1 MIIPGNDPPQGA
13 NALPAAVRIRPMRLE
28 DIDAVIQIDR
38 LSFSLPWPASAFRHE
53 LVENPTSLLWVAEV
67 DSPEGGRCVVGA
79 VVVWMILD
87 EAHIATLA
95 VHPDYRRRG
104 ISRQLLATV
113 LRQAI
118 ERGADLATLEVRA
131 NNLAAQALYK
141 QFKFEIVG
149 RRPRYYQDN
158 FEDALIMTVEF
169 SRGTSAQSGY
179 RDTLEKLHPKHQSP
193 NPKEVQIES

>member
-1 MIIPGNDPPQGA
+1 
-13 NALPAAVRIRPMRLE
+13 MRLD
-28 DIDAVIQIDR
+28 DIDQVILIDR

-53 LVENPTSLLWVAEV
+53 LTNNPSSLLWVAEL
-67 DSPEGGRCVVGA
+67 DLADGSPCVVGA

-95 VHPDYRRRG
+95 VHPDYRRQG
-104 ISRQLLATV
+104 ISQLLLVIV

-118 ERGADLATLEVRA
+118 ERGAALATLEVRA

-141 QFKFEIVG
+141 KFRFEIVG

-158 FEDALIMTVEF
+158 YEDALIMTIDFNQRISSKLSYPEWLETNRAVKNDVC
-169 SRGTSAQSGY
+169 SQIGY
-179 RDTLEKLHPKHQSP
+179 
-193 NPKEVQIES
+193 

>member
-104 ISRQLLATV
+104 ISRQLLVTV

-118 ERGADLATLEVRA
+118 ERGATWLPWR
-131 NNLAAQALYK
+131 Y
-141 QFKFEIVG
+141 G
-149 RRPRYYQDN
+149 RTTWQPRRSISSSSLKSWGGDP
-158 FEDALIMTVEF
+158 AITRTT
-169 SRGTSAQSGY
+169 SRM
-179 RDTLEKLHPKHQSP
+179 L
-193 NPKEVQIES
+193 

>member
-1 MIIPGNDPPQGA
+1 
-13 NALPAAVRIRPMRLE
+13 MRLD
-28 DIDAVIQIDR
+28 DIDQIILIDR

-53 LVENPTSLLWVAEV
+53 LLNNPSSLLWVAEL
-67 DSPEGGRCVVGA
+67 DLADGSPSVVGA

-104 ISRQLLATV
+104 ISQQLLVIV

-118 ERGADLATLEVRA
+118 ERGAALATLEVRA
-131 NNLAAQALYK
+131 NNLAGQALYK

-158 FEDALIMTVEF
+158 YEDALIMTADF
-169 SRGTSAQSGY
+169 NQRISAKLGY
-179 RDTLEKLHPKHQSP
+179 LEWLETNRAVNLSP
-193 NPKEVQIES
+193 NPEEVRFES

>member
-1 MIIPGNDPPQGA
+1 
-13 NALPAAVRIRPMRLE
+13 MRLD
-28 DIDAVIQIDR
+28 DIDQVILIDR

-53 LVENPTSLLWVAEV
+53 LVNNPTSLLWVAEQ
-67 DSPEGGRCVVGA
+67 DSPEGSPRVVGA

-95 VHPDYRRRG
+95 VHPDYRRQG
-104 ISRQLLATV
+104 ISQQLLVIV

-118 ERGADLATLEVRA
+118 ERGAALATLEVRA

-141 QFKFEIVG
+141 KFRFEIVG

-158 FEDALIMTVEF
+158 YEDALIMTIDFNQRISSKLSYPEW
-169 SRGTSAQSGY
+169 
-179 RDTLEKLHPKHQSP
+179 LETNRAVNRSP
-193 NPKEVQIES
+193 NPEEVWFES

>member
-1 MIIPGNDPPQGA
+1 MIIPGNDPLQGA
-13 NALPAAVRIRPMRLE
+13 NALPAAVHMRPMRLE

-38 LSFSLPWPASAFRHE
+38 LSFSLPWPASAFRYE
-53 LVENPTSLLWVAEV
+53 LVDNPTSLLWVAEV
-67 DSPEGGRCVVGA
+67 DTPEGGRCVVGA

-95 VHPDYRRRG
+95 VHPDYRRQG
-104 ISRQLLATV
+104 ISRRLLATV

-141 QFKFEIVG
+141 QFRFEIVG

-169 SRGTSAQSGY
+169 SRGTCAQSGY
-179 RDTLEKLHPKHQSP
+179 RDTLEKLHPEHQSP

>member
-1 MIIPGNDPPQGA
+1 
-13 NALPAAVRIRPMRLE
+13 MRLD
-28 DIDAVIQIDR
+28 DIDQVILIDR

-53 LVENPTSLLWVAEV
+53 LLNNPSSLLWVAEL
-67 DSPEGGRCVVGA
+67 DLADGSPSVVGA

-104 ISRQLLATV
+104 ISQQLLVIV

-118 ERGADLATLEVRA
+118 ERGAALATLEVRA
-131 NNLAAQALYK
+131 NNLAGQALYK

-158 FEDALIMTVEF
+158 YEDALIMTVDF
-169 SRGTSAQSGY
+169 NQHISAKLGY
-179 RDTLEKLHPKHQSP
+179 LEWLETNRAVNLSP
-193 NPKEVQIES
+193 NPEEVQFES

>member
-1 MIIPGNDPPQGA
+1 
-13 NALPAAVRIRPMRLE
+13 MRLD
-28 DIDAVIQIDR
+28 DIDQAILIDR

-53 LVENPTSLLWVAEV
+53 LVNNPSSQLWVAEL
-67 DSPEGGRCVVGA
+67 DLADGNPCVVGA

-95 VHPDYRRRG
+95 VHPDYRRQG
-104 ISRQLLATV
+104 ISQQLLVTV

-118 ERGADLATLEVRA
+118 ERGAAQATLEVRA

-141 QFKFEIVG
+141 KFKFEIVG

-158 FEDALIMTVEF
+158 YEDALIMTADFNQRISSKLSYLKWLE
-169 SRGTSAQSGY
+169 TY
-179 RDTLEKLHPKHQSP
+179 RMANRLPSP
-193 NPKEVQIES
+193 EEVQFES

>member
-1 MIIPGNDPPQGA
+1 
-13 NALPAAVRIRPMRLE
+13 MRLD
-28 DIDAVIQIDR
+28 DIDQAILIDR

-53 LVENPTSLLWVAEV
+53 LVSNPSSLLRVAEL
-67 DSPEGGRCVVGA
+67 DLADGTPCVVGV

-95 VHPDYRRRG
+95 VHPDYRRRE
-104 ISRQLLATV
+104 ISRQLLVTV

-118 ERGADLATLEVRA
+118 EGGAALATLEVRA
-131 NNLAAQALYK
+131 NNLPAQALYK

-158 FEDALIMTVEF
+158 YEDALIMTVNF
-169 SRGTSAQSGY
+169 SQPSSSQLSY
-179 RDTLEKLHPKHQSP
+179 LEWLETNGAGHRLPSP
-193 NPKEVQIES
+193 EEVPIES

>member
-1 MIIPGNDPPQGA
+1 
-13 NALPAAVRIRPMRLE
+13 MRLD

-38 LSFSLPWPASAFRHE
+38 LSFSLPWPASAFRFE
-53 LVENPTSLLWVAEV
+53 LVNNPSSLLWVAEV
-67 DSPEGGRCVVGA
+67 NLADGSPCVVGA

-104 ISRQLLATV
+104 ISRQLLVTI

-118 ERGADLATLEVRA
+118 EHGAALATLEVRA

-141 QFKFEIVG
+141 QFKFDIVG

-158 FEDALIMTVEF
+158 FEDALIMTVDF
-169 SRGTSAQSGY
+169 SQRTPSQPGY
-179 RDTLEKLHPKHQSP
+179 LEWLETMRAEHRSPTLE
-193 NPKEVQIES
+193 EVQIES

>member
-1 MIIPGNDPPQGA
+1 
-13 NALPAAVRIRPMRLE
+13 MRLD
-28 DIDAVIQIDR
+28 DIDQVIVIDR

-53 LVENPTSLLWVAEV
+53 LVNNPSSLLRVAEL
-67 DSPEGGRCVVGA
+67 DLADGSPYVVGA

-104 ISRQLLATV
+104 ISRQLLVTI

-118 ERGADLATLEVRA
+118 EHGAALATLEVRA

-141 QFKFEIVG
+141 QFKFDIVG

-158 FEDALIMTVEF
+158 FEDALIMTVDF
-169 SRGTSAQSGY
+169 SQRTPSQPGY
-179 RDTLEKLHPKHQSP
+179 LEWLETMRAEHRSPTLE
-193 NPKEVQIES
+193 EVQIES

>member
-1 MIIPGNDPPQGA
+1 
-13 NALPAAVRIRPMRLE
+13 MRLD
-28 DIDAVIQIDR
+28 DIDAIILIDR
-38 LSFSLPWPASAFRHE
+38 LSFSLPWPASAFRYE
-53 LVENPTSLLWVAEV
+53 LTSNPSSLLWVAEV
-67 DSPEGGRCVVGA
+67 DSADGTSCVVGA

-104 ISRQLLATV
+104 ISRQLLVTV

-118 ERGADLATLEVRA
+118 ARGALLATLEVRA

-158 FEDALIMTVEF
+158 FEDALIMTVNF
-169 SRGTSAQSGY
+169 RQRTPSQPSY
-179 RDTLEKLHPKHQSP
+179 LEWLQAIRADHRLP
-193 NPKEVQIES
+193 NLEEVRIES